1 MGQIR
6 TKTIK
11 LEMDEAVD
19 ATIHLTKDGPVPIE
33 VEIQLE
39 VDGYPVAWGNVN
51 HNFVCV
57 FESGRFRKEWK
68 VLQSFLKHEYF
79 QQIEKTINQWR
90 NEAG

>member
-1 MGQIR
+1 MGQIS

-39 VDGYPVAWGNVN
+39 VDGYPVAWGNVR
-51 HNFVCV
+51 HNFVRV
-57 FESGRFRKEWK
+57 FESGRYREEWR
-68 VLQSFLKHEYF
+68 VLQTFLKTEYF
-79 QQIEKTINQWR
+79 NELKIIITQWK